1 MNKQEQPQLKHSTW
15 HIPGMDCPS
24 EEQVIRMKFNGL
36 EDIERLAFDLP
47 ARRLQI
53 WHRQDPELLTSALE
67 SLNWGAQLESSTIAD
82 SAELDQAPQQAPERK
97 LLWLVLGIN
106 AGFFVLESLTAWI
119 SGSTGLF
126 ADGLDMLADALV
138 YSMALYASGRSAK
151 ASKRVARTAGLLQLL
166 LALFGMAEV
175 LRRFIGAEAAPDY
188 SLMMLVSALALV
200 GNYASLRIL
209 QRTRS
214 QAAHIRASQIFTSN
228 DILVNAGVILAGGM
242 VWISAAAW
250 PDLLI
255 GSIVF
260 VLVLRGAI
268 NILRIS

>member
-1 MNKQEQPQLKHSTW
+1 MIRLKFSSVE
-15 HIPGMDCPS
+15 G
-24 EEQVIRMKFNGL
+24 
-36 EDIERLAFDLP
+36 IERLAFDLP
-47 ARRLQI
+47 ARRLHI
-53 WHRQDPELLTSALE
+53 WHRQEPEMLTKVLE
-67 SLNWGAQLESSTIAD
+67 SLNWGARLESSVQATAGD
-82 SAELDQAPQQAPERK
+82 LDQTSQHAPERR
-97 LLWLVLGIN
+97 LLWLVLWIN
-106 AGFFVLESLTAWI
+106 AGFFLLESLTACI

-151 ASKRVARTAGLLQLL
+151 ASKRVARAAGLLQLF
-166 LALFGMAEV
+166 LALLGMAEV

-188 SLMMLVSALALV
+188 SLMMLVSALALI

>member
-1 MNKQEQPQLKHSTW
+1 MKTPELKRSTW
-15 HIPGMDCPS
+15 HIPGMDCLS
-24 EEQVIRMKFNGL
+24 EEQILRLKFSGM
-36 EDIERLAFDLP
+36 ESIERLAFDLP

-53 WHRQDPELLTSALE
+53 WHRQDPKLLTSALE
-67 SLNWGAQLESSTIAD
+67 SLNWGARLESSTAAD
-82 SAELDQAPQQAPERK
+82 YAELDQATQQAPERK
-97 LLWLVLGIN
+97 LLWIVLWIN
-106 AGFFVLESLTAWI
+106 AGFFVIESLTAWI
-119 SGSTGLF
+119 SGSTGLY

-138 YSMALYASGRSAK
+138 YGMALYVSGRSTS
-151 ASKRVARTAGLLQLL
+151 ASKSVARAAGILQLL
-166 LALFGMAEV
+166 LAMIGMAEV
-175 LRRFIGAEAAPDY
+175 LRRFIGAEAAPDFGV
-188 SLMMLVSALALV
+188 MMFISALALM

-214 QAAHIRASQIFTSN
+214 KAAHIRASQIFTSN

-242 VWISAAAW
+242 VWISAQAW
-250 PDLLI
+250 PDLLV

>member
-1 MNKQEQPQLKHSTW
+1 MNKHEQPQLQHSTW

-24 EEQVIRMKFNGL
+24 EEQVIRLKFSSVEG
-36 EDIERLAFDLP
+36 IERLAFDLP

-53 WHRQDPELLTSALE
+53 WHRQEPEMLTKVLE
-67 SLNWGAQLESSTIAD
+67 SLNWGARLETSVPAAAGD
-82 SAELDQAPQQAPERK
+82 LDQTSQQAPERR
-97 LLWLVLGIN
+97 LLWLVLWIN
-106 AGFFVLESLTAWI
+106 AGFFLLESLTAWI

-138 YSMALYASGRSAK
+138 YSMALYASGRSAR
-151 ASKRVARTAGLLQLL
+151 ASKRVARAAGLLQLL
-166 LALFGMAEV
+166 LALLGIAEV

-188 SLMMLVSALALV
+188 SVMMLVSALALI

-209 QRTRS
+209 QRTQS
-214 QAAHIRASQIFTSN
+214 KAAHIRASQIFTSN

-242 VWISAAAW
+242 VWISTAAW

-260 VLVLRGAI
+260 VLVLRGAV